1 MKELVEIQ
9 HSLKAPKNQYNSFGK
24 YKYRNAED
32 ILESVKPLLHEH
44 GCSLTISDDIILV
57 GDRIYV
63 KATATITNKDGVNHV
78 VAAFAREE
86 ENKKGLDAAQLT
98 GATSSYARKYA
109 LNGLFCIDDTKD
121 ADSDEAT
128 ALSKQ
133 TTKTTATPAPQAR
146 ATTQSSATT
155 RDKATLKMEQVS
167 DALLSWIDK
176 QNVKYTAQGKT
187 MSASEI
193 ARTGY
198 DVSDAV
204 AEHIDTEYRYYVR
217 KKLGGISSAPRQSA
231 IESMALE
238 FENGGQL
245 V

>member
-32 ILESVKPLLHEH
+32 ILEAVKPLLHEQ
-44 GCSLTISDDIILV
+44 GCSLTISDDIVAV

-63 KATATITNKDGVNHV
+63 KATATIINKDGLHHV
-78 VAAFAREE
+78 VTAFAREE
-86 ENKKGLDAAQLT
+86 DTKKGMDSAQVT

-121 ADSDEAT
+121 SDSDEVT

-133 TTKTTATPAPQAR
+133 TAIKNAPQQVAPAKPVQQR
-146 ATTQSSATT
+146 E
-155 RDKATLKMEQVS
+155 KATLKMEQVS

-176 QNVKYTAQGKT
+176 QMVKYTAQGKT

-198 DVSDAV
+198 EVSDAV
-204 AEHIDTEYRYYVR
+204 AEHIDDQYRYYVR

-231 IESMALE
+231 LESMALE

>member
-44 GCSLTISDDIILV
+44 GCSLTISDDIVAV

-63 KATATITNKDGVNHV
+63 KATATIINKDGLHHV
-78 VAAFAREE
+78 VTAFAREE
-86 ENKKGLDAAQLT
+86 DTKKGMDSAQVT

-121 ADSDEAT
+121 ADSDEVT

-133 TTKTTATPAPQAR
+133 TAIKTAPQQVAPAKPVQQR
-146 ATTQSSATT
+146 E
-155 RDKATLKMEQVS
+155 KATLKMEQVS
-167 DALLSWIDK
+167 DALLAWIDK
-176 QNVKYTAQGKT
+176 QNVKYTAQGKI

-204 AEHIDTEYRYYVR
+204 AEYIDTEYRYYVR

-231 IESMALE
+231 IETTALE
-238 FENGGQL
+238 FETGGQL